1 MTDVTGNGEKSVKK
15 ELRIHWRFIFFSFW
29 VGCVR
34 LSAKMSE
41 LQDGWADKWLEA
53 RPGEEGETGK
63 DSHGWGREGSLVM
76 ESFQTPFIVCLR
88 TGALQ
93 EQDEP
98 APLELL
104 GALQRNP
111 DTEMGTLSLSLWP
124 RLHINFTV
132 HTNTFGRG
140 SAAAVKAVIT
150 FYLWYVADD
159 SPLSGCTSGIIN
171 MEDLYLALQKFDD
184 PRDRDPV
191 KGLELLHATVIPW
204 ENER

>member
-1 MTDVTGNGEKSVKK
+1 
-15 ELRIHWRFIFFSFW
+15 
-29 VGCVR
+29 
-34 LSAKMSE
+34 MSE
-41 LQDGWADKWLEA
+41 LQDGWVDKRLEA

-111 DTEMGTLSLSLWP
+111 DTETEMGTLSLSFWP
-124 RLHINFTV
+124 HVHVDFTV

-140 SAAAVKAVIT
+140 SVAAVKASLFNCDKLQMVT
-150 FYLWYVADD
+150 FLVVPQA
-159 SPLSGCTSGIIN
+159 SSTLTIST
-171 MEDLYLALQKFDD
+171 
-184 PRDRDPV
+184 
-191 KGLELLHATVIPW
+191 
-204 ENER
+204 